1 MDPEAQR
8 INFDEADRR
17 YAELKRRY
25 DAGEVSDEGF
35 DEQRRSLMVR
45 DEKGRWWAKSR
56 KTGEW
61 HYYDGN
67 VWVNAT
73 PPYEPSKSSR
83 EPHELSI
90 HKPSIDELIQICDKY
105 NGPRFYVGDAIPG
118 KALSV
123 ARSRFPIPA
132 DERVAAL
139 VDASRLLAKGFGLAV
154 CEEGLRWR
162 SETRSVRVKRRFL
175 GWRDFAEISIK
186 VHPPRMRSMYSV
198 EIGKGNVFVAHDRD
212 MVHDRLVQ
220 LLVEIQTLMKASLT
234 G

>member
-1 MDPEAQR
+1 MDSEEQA
-8 INFDEADRR
+8 ISFDEADRR
-17 YAELKRRY
+17 YAELKRQY

-67 VWVNAT
+67 VWVNAI
-73 PPYEPSKSSR
+73 PPYEPPKSSR
-83 EPHELSI
+83 EPHGPFI
-90 HKPSIDELIQICDKY
+90 HQPSIDELIQICDKY

-118 KALSV
+118 KALSA
-123 ARSRFPIPA
+123 ARSRFPIPD
-132 DERVAAL
+132 DERMAAL
-139 VDASRLLAKGFGLAV
+139 VDTSRLLGKGFGLAV

-162 SETRSVRVKRRFL
+162 SDTPLLRTRRFL
-175 GWRDFAEISIK
+175 GWRDFAEVSIK
-186 VHPPRMRSMYSV
+186 AHPSRIGSMYRL

-212 MVHDRLVQ
+212 MDHDRLVQ